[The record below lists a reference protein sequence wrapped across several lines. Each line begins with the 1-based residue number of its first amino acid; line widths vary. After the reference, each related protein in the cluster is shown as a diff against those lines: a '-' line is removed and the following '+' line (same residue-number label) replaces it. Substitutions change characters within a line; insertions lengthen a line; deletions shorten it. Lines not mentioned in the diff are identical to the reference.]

1 MNTTSLQFLQPGQRF
16 TLACDPDVKGIMLRK
31 SDCSVTVKVTGGIQ
45 DVEFEDPRTGEKR
58 TFRAE
63 RGRTTNWSTNTQV
76 IPGDVIAAG
85 EGDEEQPRIRRKKRG
100 ADPVQSDHPAITSAI
115 AAGMAAYTP
124 EPGPKPAPPRPADP
138 PPGSEAQAPA
148 AAPVS
153 PPSTP
158 NPAPE
163 PPAAPK
169 PTKPAATR
177 KPKPAATRN
186 DQEPTAPKPPKPT
199 TEGKMSAIDAAEK
212 VLGEEGRPLTAKQ
225 LVDIMAAKGYWSS
238 PGGKTPHATLNSAI
252 MREINT
258 KGDDSRFAKHPEGG
272 FTLSIL

>member
-1 MNTTSLQFLQPGQRF
+1 MKTTLLQFLQPGQRF

-31 SDCSVTVKVTGGIQ
+31 SDCSVTVKVTGGMQ

-63 RGRTTNWSTNTQV
+63 RGRTTNWSTSTEV
-76 IPGDVIAAG
+76 IPGEVVGAG
-85 EGDEEQPRIRRKKRG
+85 EMAEGEEPRIRRRKRG
-100 ADPVQSDHPAITSAI
+100 Q
-115 AAGMAAYTP
+115 TP
-124 EPGPKPAPPRPADP
+124 EPGPNPAPPRPAAP
-138 PPGSEAQAPA
+138 PPGSEAQAPLA
-148 AAPVS
+148 AHTLAPS
-153 PPSTP
+153 AP

-163 PPAAPK
+163 PPAAPAPAPLKLHKPEEDPAPAPK

-186 DQEPTAPKPPKPT
+186 DQETTAPKPPKPP